1 MMWINALN
9 ANSVINDV
17 DGNKKVLNVKGVDG
31 LRTQEQS
38 DNQSIAVKMEISK
51 KGRELLIEDKMDV
64 LKSVEKSDGENIAAK
79 MEQSGLDCVLA
90 GKGSIS
96 EEGEAVLEE
105 IEEKKEKDYSKFVVQ
120 KNMIEEMQ
128 DDALDA
134 VVETEQKQNDVEIM
148 IRSLGEDS
156 GWSYEK
162 KEDSSSN
169 ENSGQIIRD
178 GSLYEDLTS
187 PEAAVDFAKRQS
199 RHVVNEAFEADQMIQ
214 DEISL
219 SEKRIESHKENILD
233 YQKEISRIGDENKE
247 NIKKEIL
254 SEEEYSLYKTGRDK
268 ELSGIRELIAEEK
281 DGMYEEIRTINA
293 INKANIGNQNMLLA
307 NREAQ
312 QLMMAAND
320 EFLRRTMHDIVQ
332 NKKDEYEL
340 EYDRDRKHEEESE
353 DEELE

>member
-1 MMWINALN
+1 MWINALN

-17 DGNKKVLNVKGVDG
+17 DGNKKVLNVKVVDE

-64 LKSVEKSDGENIAAK
+64 LKCVEKSDGENIAAK
-79 MEQSGLDCVLA
+79 MEQSGLDSVLA

-169 ENSGQIIRD
+169 ENLMNSM
-178 GSLYEDLTS
+178 SLNNALML
-187 PEAAVDFAKRQS
+187 AQS
-199 RHVVNEAFEADQMIQ
+199 I
-214 DEISL
+214 
-219 SEKRIESHKENILD
+219 
-233 YQKEISRIGDENKE
+233 
-247 NIKKEIL
+247 
-254 SEEEYSLYKTGRDK
+254 
-268 ELSGIRELIAEEK
+268 
-281 DGMYEEIRTINA
+281 
-293 INKANIGNQNMLLA
+293 
-307 NREAQ
+307 
-312 QLMMAAND
+312 
-320 EFLRRTMHDIVQ
+320 
-332 NKKDEYEL
+332 
-340 EYDRDRKHEEESE
+340 
-353 DEELE
+353 